1 MKRFA
6 DTPIWLRLTG
16 AIWLMLVLAWGGM
29 ITWETQATR
38 SIAIDQAEDFS
49 HAVNE
54 MTMAGLTGMMIT
66 GTVAQ
71 RDVFLD
77 QIKELS
83 AVRDLRVLRGEAVS
97 KAYGPGDASDNGAL
111 DDVERAALQS
121 GKAHVALDSTPGLGE
136 HLRVVIPALASE
148 NYLGKNC
155 LSCHQVGAGTPLGAV
170 SMRISLEKANA
181 AVASF
186 RNKSILFAFI
196 VSLPVMLIVF
206 LFIRRFVI
214 HPLDEMS
221 AGLAELAKGE
231 GDLTRRLKVASED
244 EIGRTASLF
253 NRMLATV
260 ADLVRQVSS
269 SAAEVST
276 SARDLSAEAQRVARG
291 SRQQNDQS
299 IEAAAAVEALGSNIG
314 NIASSTE
321 SVHQL
326 SRESESRSSAGQQ
339 SLDHLIA
346 EVDHVGR
353 AVQHMVESVNAFV
366 DSTTAISSMTREVR
380 EIAEQTNL
388 LALNAAIEA
397 ARAGEQGRGFAV
409 VADEV
414 RKLAEKSARSAG
426 EIDAITATISG
437 QSEAVRSSLDKGLS
451 HLAAS
456 RDAAENVSGVL
467 QAAGS
472 SVAEVRNG
480 LDRIAMATEE
490 QRRATETVAGNIEA
504 IAGMARQN
512 DDTVSRTV
520 EAAGQMQH
528 LADRL
533 QESVSRFR
541 V

>member
-97 KAYGPGDASDNGAL
+97 KAYGPGNASDNGAL

-155 LSCHQVGAGTPLGAV
+155 LGCHQVGAGTPLGAV